1 MLSDERIR
9 GVCFSLYFRNVYH
22 CTRDPFVYGLT
33 LILTWI
39 SHHMPDKGCHI
50 YSVTTGSGITS
61 GMEIMC
67 DRLNDDLEKIR
78 EWLCCNKLS
87 LNVLETY
94 YMIFAPRN
102 KIVFD
107 VNIQINCVSIER
119 VYCSKF
125 LGVIIDSKLSWKNH
139 IDYTC
144 NKLSKCVRILCKT
157 RKKLPKPSLIN
168 LYYSFAYP

>member
-1 MLSDERIR
+1 MPQGSILGPLLFLIYINDLYSVSNYCFSILFADDTNLFIR
-9 GVCFSLYFRNVYH
+9 GKE
-22 CTRDPFVYGLT
+22 
-33 LILTWI
+33 I
-39 SHHMPDKGCHI
+39 
-50 YSVTTGSGITS
+50 
-61 GMEIMC
+61 EIMC

-87 LNVLETY
+87 LNVLKTH

-107 VNIQINCVSIER
+107 VDIQINCVCIER

-125 LGVIIDSKLSWKNH
+125 LGVIIDSKLSLNNH

-144 NKLSKCVRILCKT
+144 YKLSKCVGILCNAW
-157 RKKLPKPSLIN
+157 KKIPKPSLQFIIF
-168 LYYSFAYP
+168 LCLPIHDIL